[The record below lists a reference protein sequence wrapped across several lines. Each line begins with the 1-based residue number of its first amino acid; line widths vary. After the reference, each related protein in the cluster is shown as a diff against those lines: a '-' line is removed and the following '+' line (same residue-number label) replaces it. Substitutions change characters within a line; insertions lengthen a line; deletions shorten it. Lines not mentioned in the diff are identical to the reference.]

1 MDFNINKLDI
11 DKLRNIISYYKKNVK
26 NISLDEIYKIETI
39 KTFQQNWDINAKD
52 FYEMISNSLSK
63 SKNLLASRNYFPKN
77 MILYFAQKD
86 PEMVRDMF
94 VNLFNETISLSRRI
108 DSFRDSS
115 DMLLKQYGN
124 ENMSNHYQ
132 YLNAISTYLFFRF
145 PEKYCIYK
153 EGKFKAF
160 ASKIGYNNIPKRGSF
175 EILEAYYNMCDWVLD
190 FVKSDEE
197 LVQMAFSRF
206 NGLNFGDNG
215 LHLIVEEIIYIGS
228 RLNLDFK
235 SEEEMNDIDD
245 SNLDLIKENY
255 REYEKNQ
262 EKDVIKECDEIYTKQ
277 DFLDEVYI
285 TEKDYNFLVRLLDRK
300 KNIILT
306 GVPGIGKTFLS
317 KRLAYSILEQKDD
330 DKIEFVQ
337 FHQNYSYEDFIMGY
351 KPSKEGFAL
360 KYGVFYNFC
369 KKAEQN
375 PNDKYFFIID
385 EINRGNLSK
394 IFGELM
400 MLIENN
406 YRAQTIKLAYGD
418 EKFSVPK
425 NIYIIGIMNTADRGI
440 AMIDYALRRRFSFF
454 DLKPAF
460 ENERFMDYI
469 KSFKSERIINLVEK
483 IKILNKEIKEDFS
496 LGEGFCIGH
505 SYFFS
510 DEISK
515 ECSLDEIDMYIEEVI
530 EFDIIPLLKE
540 YWFDD
545 YDKLEKWEKILRDIV
560 N

>member
-11 DKLRNIISYYKKNVK
+11 DKLKRIISYYKKNIK
-26 NISLDEIYKIETI
+26 NISLDEIYKIESV
-39 KTFQQNWDINAKD
+39 KTFQQNWDINSND

-86 PEMVRDMF
+86 PEMVREMF

-108 DSFRDSS
+108 DSFRNSC

-153 EGKFKAF
+153 EGKFKSF
-160 ASKIGYNNIPKRGSF
+160 ANKIGYDNIPKRGSF
-175 EILEAYYNMCDWVLD
+175 EILEAYYNMCDWVLEV
-190 FVKSDEE
+190 VKSDEE
-197 LVQMAFSRF
+197 LVEMIFSRF

-215 LHLIVEEIIYIGS
+215 LHIVAEEIIYIGS
-228 RLNLDFK
+228 KLNLDFEHDVK
-235 SEEEMNDIDD
+235 VSEIEDV
-245 SNLDLIKENY
+245 DLIEEDEKNKENY
-255 REYEKNQ
+255 I
-262 EKDVIKECDEIYTKQ
+262 IKECEETYTKQ

-285 TEKDYNFLVRLLDRK
+285 TEKDYNFLVRLLNRK

-306 GVPGIGKTFLS
+306 GAPGIGKTFLS
-317 KRLAYSILEQKDD
+317 KRLAYSILRKKDD
-330 DKIEFVQ
+330 DKVKFVQ

-351 KPSKEGFAL
+351 KPSKEGFEL

-406 YRAQTIKLAYGD
+406 YRGENIDLAYGG
-418 EKFSVPK
+418 EEFSVPK
-425 NIYIIGIMNTADRGI
+425 NIYIIGIMNTADRSI

-469 KSFKSERIINLVEK
+469 KILNSERLINLVEK
-483 IKILNKEIKEDFS
+483 IKVLNKEIKEDFS

-510 DEISK
+510 DDISK
-515 ECSLDEIDMYIEEVI
+515 ECSLDEIDMYIEEIV
-530 EFDIIPLLKE
+530 EFDIIPLLRE

-545 YDKLEKWEKILRDIV
+545 YDKLEKWEKILRDV
-560 N
+560 VK

>member
-52 FYEMISNSLSK
+52 FYEMISNSFSK

-160 ASKIGYNNIPKRGSF
+160 ASKIGYDNIPKRGSF
-175 EILEAYYNMCDWVLD
+175 EILEAYYNMCDWVLEV
-190 FVKSDEE
+190 VKSDEE
-197 LVQMAFSRF
+197 LVQRAFSRF

-228 RLNLDFK
+228 RLNFDFE
-235 SEEEMNDIDD
+235 SEEEIKYIDD
-245 SNLDLIKENY
+245 PNLDLIKENY

-262 EKDVIKECDEIYTKQ
+262 EKDVIKECDKIYTKQ

-337 FHQNYSYEDFIMGY
+337 FH
-351 KPSKEGFAL
+351 
-360 KYGVFYNFC
+360 
-369 KKAEQN
+369 
-375 PNDKYFFIID
+375 
-385 EINRGNLSK
+385 
-394 IFGELM
+394 
-400 MLIENN
+400 
-406 YRAQTIKLAYGD
+406 
-418 EKFSVPK
+418 
-425 NIYIIGIMNTADRGI
+425 
-440 AMIDYALRRRFSFF
+440 
-454 DLKPAF
+454 
-460 ENERFMDYI
+460 
-469 KSFKSERIINLVEK
+469 
-483 IKILNKEIKEDFS
+483 
-496 LGEGFCIGH
+496 
-505 SYFFS
+505 
-510 DEISK
+510 
-515 ECSLDEIDMYIEEVI
+515 
-530 EFDIIPLLKE
+530 
-540 YWFDD
+540 
-545 YDKLEKWEKILRDIV
+545 
-560 N
+560 

>member
-1 MDFNINKLDI
+1 MDFNKNKLDI
-11 DKLRNIISYYKKNVK
+11 DKLRSIISYYKKNIK
-26 NISLDEIYKIETI
+26 DISLDEIYKIEAI
-39 KTFQQNWDINAKD
+39 KTFQQNWDINATD

-86 PEMVRDMF
+86 PEMVREMF

-108 DSFRDSS
+108 DSFRDSC

-160 ASKIGYNNIPKRGSF
+160 ANKIGYDNIPKRGSF
-175 EILEAYYNMCDWVLD
+175 EILEAYYNMCDLILEA
-190 FVKSDEE
+190 VKSDEE

-206 NGLNFGDNG
+206 NGLNFSDNG
-215 LHLIVEEIIYIGS
+215 LHLIAEEIIYIGS
-228 RLNLDFK
+228 RFKLNL
-235 SEEEMNDIDD
+235 EPEQEMNDIAH
-245 SNLDLIKENY
+245 SNLELIEENY
-255 REYEKNQ
+255 KEDEKNQ
-262 EKDVIKECDEIYTKQ
+262 EKDIIKDLEETYTKQ

-285 TEKDYNFLVRLLDRK
+285 TERDYNFLVRLLDRK

-306 GVPGIGKTFLS
+306 GAPGIGKTFLS
-317 KRLAYSILEQKDD
+317 KRLAYSILGEKDD
-330 DKIEFVQ
+330 DKVKFVQ

-351 KPSKEGFAL
+351 KPSKEGFEL

-375 PNDKYFFIID
+375 PDDKCFFIID

-406 YRAQTIKLAYGD
+406 YRGQSIHLAYGG
-418 EKFSVPK
+418 EEFSVPK
-425 NIYIIGIMNTADRGI
+425 NIYIIGIMNTADRSI

-469 KSFKSERIINLVEK
+469 KSLNSERLINLVEK

-496 LGEGFCIGH
+496 LGEGFCVGH

-515 ECSLDEIDMYIEEVI
+515 ECSLDEIDMYIEEIV

-545 YDKLEKWEKILRDIV
+545 YDKLEKWGKILRDIV
-560 N
+560 E

>member
-86 PEMVRDMF
+86 PEMVREMF

-108 DSFRDSS
+108 DSFRYSS

-235 SEEEMNDIDD
+235 SEEKMNDIDD

-337 FHQNYSYEDFIMGY
+337 FH
-351 KPSKEGFAL
+351 
-360 KYGVFYNFC
+360 
-369 KKAEQN
+369 
-375 PNDKYFFIID
+375 
-385 EINRGNLSK
+385 
-394 IFGELM
+394 
-400 MLIENN
+400 
-406 YRAQTIKLAYGD
+406 
-418 EKFSVPK
+418 
-425 NIYIIGIMNTADRGI
+425 
-440 AMIDYALRRRFSFF
+440 
-454 DLKPAF
+454 
-460 ENERFMDYI
+460 
-469 KSFKSERIINLVEK
+469 
-483 IKILNKEIKEDFS
+483 
-496 LGEGFCIGH
+496 
-505 SYFFS
+505 
-510 DEISK
+510 
-515 ECSLDEIDMYIEEVI
+515 
-530 EFDIIPLLKE
+530 
-540 YWFDD
+540 
-545 YDKLEKWEKILRDIV
+545 
-560 N
+560 

>member
-52 FYEMISNSLSK
+52 FYEMISNSFSK

-160 ASKIGYNNIPKRGSF
+160 ASKIGYDNIPKRGSF
-175 EILEAYYNMCDWVLD
+175 EILEAYYNMCDWVLEV
-190 FVKSDEE
+190 VKSDEE
-197 LVQMAFSRF
+197 LVQRAFSRF

-228 RLNLDFK
+228 RLNFDFE
-235 SEEEMNDIDD
+235 SEEEIKYIDD
-245 SNLDLIKENY
+245 PNLDLIKENY

-262 EKDVIKECDEIYTKQ
+262 EKDIIKKVGEYNNIAICDERT
-277 DFLDEVYI
+277 V
-285 TEKDYNFLVRLLDRK
+285 
-300 KNIILT
+300 
-306 GVPGIGKTFLS
+306 
-317 KRLAYSILEQKDD
+317 
-330 DKIEFVQ
+330 KIELTEAEIEEAYRIREREYLEEDIKNAVEEFCDYWGIPKGIAGGL
-337 FHQNYSYEDFIMGY
+337 NDNSDIICKIASLYEKNQDTNVASADTM
-351 KPSKEGFAL
+351 KETVKQVLKKEGVW
-360 KYGVFYNFC
+360 K
-369 KKAEQN
+369 
-375 PNDKYFFIID
+375 
-385 EINRGNLSK
+385 
-394 IFGELM
+394 
-400 MLIENN
+400 
-406 YRAQTIKLAYGD
+406 
-418 EKFSVPK
+418 
-425 NIYIIGIMNTADRGI
+425 
-440 AMIDYALRRRFSFF
+440 
-454 DLKPAF
+454 
-460 ENERFMDYI
+460 
-469 KSFKSERIINLVEK
+469 
-483 IKILNKEIKEDFS
+483 
-496 LGEGFCIGH
+496 
-505 SYFFS
+505 
-510 DEISK
+510 
-515 ECSLDEIDMYIEEVI
+515 
-530 EFDIIPLLKE
+530 
-540 YWFDD
+540 
-545 YDKLEKWEKILRDIV
+545 
-560 N
+560 

>member
-1 MDFNINKLDI
+1 MNFNINEFDI
-11 DKLRNIISYYKKNVK
+11 DKLRSIISYYKKNIK
-26 NISLDEIYKIETI
+26 DISLDEIYKIEAI
-39 KTFQQNWDINAKD
+39 NTFQQNWDINAKD

-77 MILYFAQKD
+77 MILYFTQKD
-86 PEMVRDMF
+86 PEMVREMF

-108 DSFRDSS
+108 DSFRDSC

-160 ASKIGYNNIPKRGSF
+160 ATKVGYDNIPKRGSF
-175 EILEAYYNMCDWVLD
+175 DILEAYYNMCDLVLEV
-190 FVKSDEE
+190 VKSDEE
-197 LVQMAFSRF
+197 LVQIAFSRF
-206 NGLNFGDNG
+206 NGLNFSDNG
-215 LHLIVEEIIYIGS
+215 LHLISEEIIYIGS
-228 RLNLDFK
+228 RFNLNCETK
-235 SEEEMNDIDD
+235 QEINYIAH
-245 SNLDLIKENY
+245 SNLDLIEENY
-255 REYEKNQ
+255 KVNEKKQ
-262 EKDVIKECDEIYTKQ
+262 EDVIKEYKETYKKQ

-285 TEKDYNFLVRLLDRK
+285 TERDYNFLVRILDRK

-306 GVPGIGKTFLS
+306 GAPGIGKTFLS
-317 KRLAYSILEQKDD
+317 KRLAYSILEHKDD
-330 DKIEFVQ
+330 DKIQFVQ

-351 KPSKEGFAL
+351 KPSKEGFEL

-369 KKAEQN
+369 KKAQKN

-406 YRAQTIKLAYGD
+406 YRGQSIHLAYGG
-418 EKFSVPK
+418 ECFSVPK
-425 NIYIIGIMNTADRGI
+425 NIYIIGIMNTADRSI

-469 KSFKSERIINLVEK
+469 KGLNSEKFITLVEK
-483 IKILNKEIKEDFS
+483 VKLLNKEIKEDFS

-515 ECSLDEIDMYIEEVI
+515 ESSLDEIDMYIEEII

-545 YDKLEKWEKILRDIV
+545 YDKIEKWEKILRDVIK
-560 N
+560 

>member
-52 FYEMISNSLSK
+52 FYEMISNSFSK

-160 ASKIGYNNIPKRGSF
+160 ASKIGYENIPKRGSF

-215 LHLIVEEIIYIGS
+215 LHLIVEEIIYIG
-228 RLNLDFK
+228 
-235 SEEEMNDIDD
+235 M
-245 SNLDLIKENY
+245 
-255 REYEKNQ
+255 
-262 EKDVIKECDEIYTKQ
+262 
-277 DFLDEVYI
+277 
-285 TEKDYNFLVRLLDRK
+285 
-300 KNIILT
+300 
-306 GVPGIGKTFLS
+306 
-317 KRLAYSILEQKDD
+317 
-330 DKIEFVQ
+330 FV
-337 FHQNYSYEDFIMGY
+337 
-351 KPSKEGFAL
+351 
-360 KYGVFYNFC
+360 
-369 KKAEQN
+369 
-375 PNDKYFFIID
+375 
-385 EINRGNLSK
+385 
-394 IFGELM
+394 
-400 MLIENN
+400 
-406 YRAQTIKLAYGD
+406 
-418 EKFSVPK
+418 
-425 NIYIIGIMNTADRGI
+425 
-440 AMIDYALRRRFSFF
+440 
-454 DLKPAF
+454 
-460 ENERFMDYI
+460 
-469 KSFKSERIINLVEK
+469 
-483 IKILNKEIKEDFS
+483 
-496 LGEGFCIGH
+496 
-505 SYFFS
+505 
-510 DEISK
+510 
-515 ECSLDEIDMYIEEVI
+515 
-530 EFDIIPLLKE
+530 
-540 YWFDD
+540 
-545 YDKLEKWEKILRDIV
+545 
-560 N
+560 

>member
-262 EKDVIKECDEIYTKQ
+262 EKDVIKECD
-277 DFLDEVYI
+277 
-285 TEKDYNFLVRLLDRK
+285 
-300 KNIILT
+300 
-306 GVPGIGKTFLS
+306 
-317 KRLAYSILEQKDD
+317 
-330 DKIEFVQ
+330 
-337 FHQNYSYEDFIMGY
+337 
-351 KPSKEGFAL
+351 
-360 KYGVFYNFC
+360 
-369 KKAEQN
+369 
-375 PNDKYFFIID
+375 
-385 EINRGNLSK
+385 
-394 IFGELM
+394 
-400 MLIENN
+400 
-406 YRAQTIKLAYGD
+406 
-418 EKFSVPK
+418 
-425 NIYIIGIMNTADRGI
+425 
-440 AMIDYALRRRFSFF
+440 
-454 DLKPAF
+454 
-460 ENERFMDYI
+460 
-469 KSFKSERIINLVEK
+469 
-483 IKILNKEIKEDFS
+483 
-496 LGEGFCIGH
+496 
-505 SYFFS
+505 
-510 DEISK
+510 
-515 ECSLDEIDMYIEEVI
+515 
-530 EFDIIPLLKE
+530 
-540 YWFDD
+540 
-545 YDKLEKWEKILRDIV
+545 
-560 N
+560 

>member
-52 FYEMISNSLSK
+52 FYEMISNSFSK

-160 ASKIGYNNIPKRGSF
+160 ASKIGYDNIPKRGSF
-175 EILEAYYNMCDWVLD
+175 EILEAYYNMCDLVLEV
-190 FVKSDEE
+190 VKSDEE
-197 LVQMAFSRF
+197 LVQRAFSRF

-228 RLNLDFK
+228 RLNFDFE
-235 SEEEMNDIDD
+235 SEEEIKYIDD

-277 DFLDEVYI
+277 DFLDEVCI

-306 GVPGIGKTFLS
+306 GAPGIGKTFLS

-369 KKAEQN
+369 KKAERN
-375 PNDKYFFIID
+375 PNDKYFFI
-385 EINRGNLSK
+385 
-394 IFGELM
+394 
-400 MLIENN
+400 
-406 YRAQTIKLAYGD
+406 
-418 EKFSVPK
+418 
-425 NIYIIGIMNTADRGI
+425 
-440 AMIDYALRRRFSFF
+440 
-454 DLKPAF
+454 
-460 ENERFMDYI
+460 
-469 KSFKSERIINLVEK
+469 
-483 IKILNKEIKEDFS
+483 
-496 LGEGFCIGH
+496 
-505 SYFFS
+505 
-510 DEISK
+510 
-515 ECSLDEIDMYIEEVI
+515 
-530 EFDIIPLLKE
+530 
-540 YWFDD
+540 
-545 YDKLEKWEKILRDIV
+545 
-560 N
+560 